1 MPAAPVVTGEFL
13 QAGEFQA
20 KALFSEPYPIVST
33 VHPVAHMERAEIDRL
48 ALDVLDAI
56 AGRLTAES
64 S

>member
-33 VHPVAHMERAEIDRL
+33 VHPVAHMERAELDQL
-48 ALDVLDAI
+48 ALDAIEAI
-56 AGRLTAES
+56 AGRLAVEFS
-64 S
+64 

>member
-1 MPAAPVVTGEFL
+1 VTGEFL

-33 VHPVAHMERAEIDRL
+33 VHPVAQMERAELDQL
-48 ALDVLDAI
+48 ALDALDAI
-56 AGRLTAES
+56 AGRLSAES